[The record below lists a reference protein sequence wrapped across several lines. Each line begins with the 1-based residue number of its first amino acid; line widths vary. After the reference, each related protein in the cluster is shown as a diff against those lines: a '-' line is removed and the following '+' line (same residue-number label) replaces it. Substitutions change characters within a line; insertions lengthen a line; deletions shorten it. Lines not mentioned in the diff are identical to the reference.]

1 MAWHSPHRPD
11 RIYAALT
18 MRLERLPTR
27 TTEELMVFAG
37 IPTDLTCPPLSV
49 QGLSP
54 ARRAVLAQE
63 LVQLSFH

>member
-37 IPTDLTCPPLSV
+37 IPTDLT
-49 QGLSP
+49 
-54 ARRAVLAQE
+54 
-63 LVQLSFH
+63 